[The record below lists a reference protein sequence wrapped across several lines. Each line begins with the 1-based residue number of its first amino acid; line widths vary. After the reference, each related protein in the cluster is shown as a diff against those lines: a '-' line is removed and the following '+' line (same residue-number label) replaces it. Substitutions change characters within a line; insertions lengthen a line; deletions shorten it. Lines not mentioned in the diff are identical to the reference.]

1 MPSYVLKASQDES
14 EDLYGIY
21 STIVDAFTFVGTRE
35 EIHTEFTGRGRHPM
49 EVNALIAHAD
59 ALGSSCGIA
68 DDHFQIWYG
77 WAEKTINIGEGPG
90 SGELSRKDLV
100 AYLRAIE
107 AHNLDAAAALV
118 MPDVDEDEHRVEWEA
133 HLADLGPISP
143 RQGSYIVDTG
153 ATTLSCACGWS
164 WMGPSAEAETVAAEH
179 EGATQ

>member
-1 MPSYVLKASQDES
+1 MPSYVLKASPDES

-68 DDHFQIWYG
+68 DDQFQVWYG
-77 WAEKTINIGEGPG
+77 WAEKTVTIGEGPG
-90 SGELSRKDLV
+90 CGELPRKNLS

-118 MPDVDEDEHRVEWEA
+118 ISDQEEPDER
-133 HLADLGPISP
+133 
-143 RQGSYIVDTG
+143 
-153 ATTLSCACGWS
+153 
-164 WMGPSAEAETVAAEH
+164 
-179 EGATQ
+179 